1 MSAIPLGPA
10 AAAGTAVLWTFSAL
24 AWTSAGRQ
32 IGALAVSFL
41 RLVLATGLLCGHLRL
56 VHGYWLP
63 VDTPAQTWF
72 ALGTSGLLGFF
83 LSDLCLVKA
92 FLLIGTRRSL
102 LIQSLVPPM
111 TAVCSWVY
119 LGEAMVPRQWLGMAV
134 TLAGVAWVLRERAEE
149 VACPPQ
155 AWRSGLA
162 LALLAAVAQSVGF
175 VLTKEGLGDSD
186 VMAAT
191 FIRIAGGIAG
201 YVVLVTVLG
210 RWKAMSQAVLQVRP
224 MAIVAAGSVIGPF
237 VGVALSLVALR
248 HCPAGVATTIFNTT
262 PVLILPFAVFLYR
275 ERLTVRAVAGAVVA
289 VCGVAMIGQ

>member
-1 MSAIPLGPA
+1 MYGIPVGPA
-10 AAAGTAVLWTFSAL
+10 AAVGTAVLWTFSAL

-41 RLVLATGLLCGHLRL
+41 RLVLALVLLCGHLRL
-56 VHGYWLP
+56 AHGQWLP
-63 VDTPAQTWF
+63 TDTSAQTWF
-72 ALGTSGLLGFF
+72 SLGVSGLLGFF

-102 LIQSLVPPM
+102 LIQSLVPPV
-111 TAVCSWVY
+111 TALCSWAY
-119 LGEAMVPRQWLGMAV
+119 LGEALVARQWLGMLV
-134 TLAGVAWVLRERAEE
+134 TLAGVSWVLRERAEDRP
-149 VACPPQ
+149 CPHQ
-155 AWRSGLA
+155 AWRSGIA
-162 LALLAAVAQSVGF
+162 LALLAAVAQSLGF
-175 VLTKEGLGDSD
+175 VLTKEGLGDAD

-191 FIRIAGGIAG
+191 LIRILGGIAG
-201 YVVLVTVLG
+201 YVPLVTVLG
-210 RWKAMSQAVLQVRP
+210 RWKAVSQAALQARP

-275 ERLTVRAVAGAVVA
+275 ERITLRAIAGAVVA
-289 VCGVAMIGQ
+289 VGGVALIGQ

>member
-1 MSAIPLGPA
+1 MSEIPLGPA
-10 AAAGTAVLWTFSAL
+10 AAVGTAVLWTLSAL

-41 RLVLATGLLCGHLRL
+41 RLVLAVVLLCGHLRL
-56 VHGYWLP
+56 VHGQWLP
-63 VDTPAQTWF
+63 TDISAQTWF
-72 ALGTSGLLGFF
+72 SLSVSGLLGFF

-102 LIQSLVPPM
+102 LIQSLVPPV
-111 TAVCSWVY
+111 TALCSWAY
-119 LGEAMVPRQWLGMAV
+119 LGEGLVARQWLGMAV
-134 TLAGVAWVLRERAEE
+134 TLGGVSWVLRERAEDRP
-149 VACPPQ
+149 CPGPT
-155 AWRSGLA
+155 WRLGITLG
-162 LALLAAVAQSVGF
+162 LLAAVAQSFGF

-191 FIRIAGGIAG
+191 LIRILGGIAG
-201 YVVLVTVLG
+201 YVPLVTVLG
-210 RWKAMSQAVLQVRP
+210 RWSVLWRAAGQARP

-237 VGVALSLVALR
+237 IGVALSLVALR

-275 ERLTVRAVAGAVVA
+275 ERITVRAMAGAVVA
-289 VCGVAMIGQ
+289 VCGVALIGR

>member
-1 MSAIPLGPA
+1 MSGVALGPA

-41 RLVLATGLLCGHLRL
+41 RLLLATVWLCGHLRL
-56 VHGYWLP
+56 VQGQWLP
-63 VDTPAQTWF
+63 LDIAPQTWF
-72 ALGTSGLLGFF
+72 VLGTSGLLGFF

-102 LIQSLVPPM
+102 LIQALVPPM
-111 TAVCSWVY
+111 TALCSWAY
-119 LGEAMVPRQWLGMAV
+119 LGEAMVLRQWLGMLV
-134 TLAGVAWVLRERAEE
+134 TLAGVAWVLRERAELL
-149 VACPPQ
+149 ACPPQ
-155 AWRSGLA
+155 ARRSGLG

-191 FIRIAGGIAG
+191 LIRIAGGIAG
-201 YVVLVTVLG
+201 YLVLVTALG
-210 RWKAMSQAVLQVRP
+210 RWGAMWRAALQVRP

-237 VGVALSLVALR
+237 LGVALSLVALR
-248 HCPAGVATTIFNTT
+248 HCAAGVATTIFNTT

-275 ERLTVRAVAGAVVA
+275 EHLTLRAVAGAVVA
-289 VCGVAMIGQ
+289 VGGVALLGR

>member
-1 MSAIPLGPA
+1 MSGIPLGPA
-10 AAAGTAVLWTFSAL
+10 AATATAVLWTFSAL

-41 RLVLATGLLCGHLRL
+41 RLVLATLLLCGHLRL
-56 VHGYWLP
+56 VYGYWLP
-63 VDTPAQTWF
+63 IHTPAHTWF
-72 ALGTSGLLGFF
+72 ALGISGLLGFF

-102 LIQSLVPPM
+102 LVQSLVPPI
-111 TAVCSWVY
+111 TAMCSWAY
-119 LGEAMVPRQWLGMAV
+119 LGEVMVARQWLGMLV
-134 TLAGVAWVLRERAEE
+134 TMAGVAWVLRERCDDLP
-149 VACPPQ
+149 CPPQ
-155 AWRSGLA
+155 AWRSGVA
-162 LALLAAVAQSVGF
+162 LALLAAAAQSLGF

-191 FIRIAGGIAG
+191 LIRIAGGIAG
-201 YVVLVTVLG
+201 YLVLVTVLG
-210 RWKAMSQAVLQVRP
+210 RWRAMSQAALQVRP

-289 VCGVAMIGQ
+289 VGGVALVGQ